1 MNHNHNGASHFK
13 PARFFA
19 SFLKCFNYQQAVP
32 TQLSE
37 RERAG
42 VATVFWS
49 CISDVRSISTGLQNI
64 LKGIYNFTELI
75 RRQVTSLHKG
85 EFAFTAQEIHVLIS
99 PQRT

>member
-1 MNHNHNGASHFK
+1 MGRRILNQRVSSLHFSSALIISK
-13 PARFFA
+13 LCLR
-19 SFLKCFNYQQAVP
+19 S
-32 TQLSE
+32 QLSE